1 MCPKDQGILS
11 GDRWMIRISYT
22 GDVGRMLS
30 GTLAQQ
36 IAGETTEA
44 IGYNVIITDAEG
56 MVIGSG
62 DTSRVGSFHE
72 ASIEVMRT
80 RESAWHNP
88 EEARALR
95 GVRPGITLPLVI
107 GDEAVGTVGITGSPR
122 QVRRF
127 GLVVRRQTEILLEE
141 SALVRSRLM
150 RERALEDLVNEVAA
164 FDPELAEAEL
174 VVSSAAELGFRLL
187 LPRCVLL
194 FDVDGA
200 ATGPELL
207 RVLRSVFH
215 QHEDIVARRSA
226 GRCAILAPVDTRSV
240 RNVESEARRAI
251 RMAREALNLRLRVAI
266 SPPADTVEKL
276 RDCCSDAAEALW
288 LGARVQPAESV
299 LRVADLRAQQA
310 LAAIGHR
317 VRGRLVAQ
325 ELGGLRSAADWLQLR
340 ATVVQWCESG
350 FNQVAAAKAL
360 NIHRNTLLYRLDK
373 IERLVGRSWRDHR
386 AMLSLYIACLADQ
399 LGPPE

>member
-1 MCPKDQGILS
+1 
-11 GDRWMIRISYT
+11 
-22 GDVGRMLS
+22 
-30 GTLAQQ
+30 
-36 IAGETTEA
+36 
-44 IGYNVIITDAEG
+44 

-80 RESAWHNP
+80 REPAWHDP

-95 GVRPGITLPLVI
+95 GVRAGITLPLVI

-141 SALVRSRLM
+141 SALVRSRLL

-164 FDPELAEAEL
+164 FDPELVEAEL

-251 RMAREALNLRLRVAI
+251 RMAREGLNLRLRVAI

-288 LGARVQPAESV
+288 LGARVQPADSV

-317 VRGRLVAQ
+317 VRGRLVEQ

>member
-1 MCPKDQGILS
+1 
-11 GDRWMIRISYT
+11 
-22 GDVGRMLS
+22 MLS

-80 RESAWHNP
+80 RESAWHDP
-88 EEARALR
+88 EEARALP

-164 FDPELAEAEL
+164 FDPELVEPEL

-276 RDCCSDAAEALW
+276 RDCCSDTAEALW
-288 LGARVQPAESV
+288 LGARVQPADSV

-317 VRGRLVAQ
+317 VRGRLVEQ
-325 ELGGLRSAADWLQLR
+325 ELGGLRSASDWPQLR
-340 ATVVQWCESG
+340 ATVVNWCESG

-373 IERLVGRSWRDHR
+373 IERLVGRSLRDHR

>member
-1 MCPKDQGILS
+1 
-11 GDRWMIRISYT
+11 
-22 GDVGRMLS
+22 MLS

-164 FDPELAEAEL
+164 FDPELVEAEL

-288 LGARVQPAESV
+288 LGARVQPADSV

-317 VRGRLVAQ
+317 VRGRLVEQ

-340 ATVVQWCESG
+340 ATVVNWCESG

>member
-1 MCPKDQGILS
+1 
-11 GDRWMIRISYT
+11 
-22 GDVGRMLS
+22 MLS

-44 IGYNVIITDAEG
+44 IGYNVIITDTQG

-80 RESAWHNP
+80 RETAWHNP
-88 EEARALR
+88 EEARALQ

-164 FDPELAEAEL
+164 FDPELVEPEL

-215 QHEDIVARRSA
+215 QHEDIVARRST
-226 GRCAILAPVDTRSV
+226 GRCAILAPVDTRSA

-266 SPPADTVEKL
+266 SPQADTVEKL

-288 LGARVQPAESV
+288 LGARVQPADSV

-317 VRGRLVAQ
+317 VRGRLVEQ
-325 ELGGLRSAADWLQLR
+325 ELGGLRSAADWPQLR
-340 ATVVQWCESG
+340 ATVVNWCESG

>member
-1 MCPKDQGILS
+1 
-11 GDRWMIRISYT
+11 
-22 GDVGRMLS
+22 MLS

-56 MVIGSG
+56 IVIGSG
-62 DTSRVGSFHE
+62 EISRVGSFHE
-72 ASIEVMRT
+72 GSIEVMRT
-80 RESAWHNP
+80 GEPACHP

-95 GVRPGITLPLVI
+95 GVRAGITLPLVI

-141 SALVRSRLM
+141 SALVRSRLL

-164 FDPELAEAEL
+164 FDPELVEPEL

-226 GRCAILAPVDTRSV
+226 SRCAILAPVDTRSV

-251 RMAREALNLRLRVAI
+251 RMAREGLNLRLRVAI

-288 LGARVQPAESV
+288 LGARVQPADSV
-299 LRVADLRAQQA
+299 S
-310 LAAIGHR
+310 
-317 VRGRLVAQ
+317 GR
-325 ELGGLRSAADWLQLR
+325 RSARPAGAGR
-340 ATVVQWCESG
+340 HRYRES
-350 FNQVAAAKAL
+350 AAGWSS
-360 NIHRNTLLYRLDK
+360 RSS
-373 IERLVGRSWRDHR
+373 VGCGRRPTGCSFVPR
-386 AMLSLYIACLADQ
+386 
-399 LGPPE
+399 

>member
-1 MCPKDQGILS
+1 
-11 GDRWMIRISYT
+11 
-22 GDVGRMLS
+22 MLS

-62 DTSRVGSFHE
+62 DTSRIGSFHE

-88 EEARALR
+88 EEARALQ

-164 FDPELAEAEL
+164 FDPELVEAEL

-226 GRCAILAPVDTRSV
+226 GRCAILAPVDTRSA

-251 RMAREALNLRLRVAI
+251 RIAREALNLRLRVAI

-276 RDCCSDAAEALW
+276 RDCCSDTAEALW
-288 LGARVQPAESV
+288 LGARVQPADSV

-317 VRGRLVAQ
+317 VRGRLVEQ
-325 ELGGLRSAADWLQLR
+325 ELGGLRSASDWPQLR
-340 ATVVQWCESG
+340 ATVVNWCESG

>member
-1 MCPKDQGILS
+1 
-11 GDRWMIRISYT
+11 
-22 GDVGRMLS
+22 MLS

-56 MVIGSG
+56 IVIGSG

-88 EEARALR
+88 EEARALQ

-164 FDPELAEAEL
+164 FDPELVEPEL
-174 VVSSAAELGFRLL
+174 VVSSAAELGFQLL

-226 GRCAILAPVDTRSV
+226 GRCAILAPVDARSV

-288 LGARVQPAESV
+288 LGARVQPADSV

-317 VRGRLVAQ
+317 VRGRLVEQ

>member
-1 MCPKDQGILS
+1 
-11 GDRWMIRISYT
+11 
-22 GDVGRMLS
+22 MLS

-62 DTSRVGSFHE
+62 DISRVGSFHE

-164 FDPELAEAEL
+164 FDPELVEPEL

-266 SPPADTVEKL
+266 SPPADTIEKL

-288 LGARVQPAESV
+288 LGARVQAADNV

-310 LAAIGHR
+310 LATIGHR
-317 VRGRLVAQ
+317 VRGRLVEQ

-340 ATVVQWCESG
+340 ATVVHWCESG

>member
-1 MCPKDQGILS
+1 
-11 GDRWMIRISYT
+11 
-22 GDVGRMLS
+22 MLS

-44 IGYNVIITDAEG
+44 IGYNVIITDTQG

-80 RESAWHNP
+80 RETAWHNP
-88 EEARALR
+88 EEARALQ

-164 FDPELAEAEL
+164 FDPELVEPEL

-215 QHEDIVARRSA
+215 QHEDIVARRSS
-226 GRCAILAPVDTRSV
+226 GRCAILAPVDTRSA

-276 RDCCSDAAEALW
+276 RDCCSDTAEALW
-288 LGARVQPAESV
+288 LGARVQPADSV

-317 VRGRLVAQ
+317 VRGRLVEQ
-325 ELGGLRSAADWLQLR
+325 ELGGLRSAADWPQLR
-340 ATVVQWCESG
+340 ATVVNWCESG

>member
-1 MCPKDQGILS
+1 
-11 GDRWMIRISYT
+11 
-22 GDVGRMLS
+22 MLS

-72 ASIEVMRT
+72 ASIEVMRS

-164 FDPELAEAEL
+164 FDPELVEPEL
-174 VVSSAAELGFRLL
+174 VVSSAAELGFQLL

-226 GRCAILAPVDTRSV
+226 GRCAILAPVDARSV

-288 LGARVQPAESV
+288 LGARVQPADSV

-317 VRGRLVAQ
+317 VRGRLVEQ

>member
-1 MCPKDQGILS
+1 
-11 GDRWMIRISYT
+11 
-22 GDVGRMLS
+22 MLS

-62 DTSRVGSFHE
+62 DTSRVGTFHE

-107 GDEAVGTVGITGSPR
+107 GNEAVGTVGITGSPR

-150 RERALEDLVNEVAA
+150 RERALEDLVNEVAT
-164 FDPELAEAEL
+164 FDPELVEPEL

-194 FDVDGA
+194 FDVNGA

-226 GRCAILAPVDTRSV
+226 GRCTILAPVDTRGV
-240 RNVESEARRAI
+240 RNLESEARRAI
-251 RMAREALNLRLRVAI
+251 RMAREALNLHLRVAI

-288 LGARVQPAESV
+288 LGARVQPADSV

-310 LAAIGHR
+310 LAAIGYR
-317 VRGRLVAQ
+317 VRGRLVEQ
-325 ELGGLRSAADWLQLR
+325 ELGGMRSAADWLQLR
-340 ATVVQWCESG
+340 ATVVRWCESG
-350 FNQVAAAKAL
+350 FNQIAAAKAL

>member
-1 MCPKDQGILS
+1 
-11 GDRWMIRISYT
+11 
-22 GDVGRMLS
+22 
-30 GTLAQQ
+30 
-36 IAGETTEA
+36 
-44 IGYNVIITDAEG
+44 
-56 MVIGSG
+56 
-62 DTSRVGSFHE
+62 
-72 ASIEVMRT
+72 
-80 RESAWHNP
+80 
-88 EEARALR
+88 
-95 GVRPGITLPLVI
+95 
-107 GDEAVGTVGITGSPR
+107 
-122 QVRRF
+122 
-127 GLVVRRQTEILLEE
+127 VVRRQTEILLEE

-150 RERALEDLVNEVAA
+150 RERALEDLVNEVVA
-164 FDPELAEAEL
+164 FDPELVEPEH

-226 GRCAILAPVDTRSV
+226 GRCAILAPVDTRNV

-251 RMAREALNLRLRVAI
+251 RIAREALNLRLRVAI

-288 LGARVQPAESV
+288 LGARVQPADSV

-317 VRGRLVAQ
+317 VRGRLVEQ

-340 ATVVQWCESG
+340 ATVVRWCESG

>member
-1 MCPKDQGILS
+1 
-11 GDRWMIRISYT
+11 
-22 GDVGRMLS
+22 MLS

-44 IGYNVIITDAEG
+44 IGYNVIITDTQG

-80 RESAWHNP
+80 RETAWHNP
-88 EEARALR
+88 EEARALQ

-164 FDPELAEAEL
+164 FDPELVEPEL

-215 QHEDIVARRSA
+215 QHEDIVARRST
-226 GRCAILAPVDTRSV
+226 GRCAILAPVDTRSA

-266 SPPADTVEKL
+266 SPQADTVEKL
-276 RDCCSDAAEALW
+276 RDCCSDTAEALL
-288 LGARVQPAESV
+288 LGARVQPADSV

-317 VRGRLVAQ
+317 VRGRLVEQ
-325 ELGGLRSAADWLQLR
+325 ELGVLRSAADWPQLR
-340 ATVVQWCESG
+340 ATVVNWCESG

>member
-1 MCPKDQGILS
+1 
-11 GDRWMIRISYT
+11 
-22 GDVGRMLS
+22 MLS
-30 GTLAQQ
+30 NTLAQQ

-72 ASIEVMRT
+72 ASIEGIRT
-80 RESAWHNP
+80 RGSAWQNP

-122 QVRRF
+122 QGRRF

-164 FDPELAEAEL
+164 FDPELVEPEL

-226 GRCAILAPVDTRSV
+226 GRCAILAPVDTRGG

-276 RDCCSDAAEALW
+276 RACCSDAAEALW
-288 LGARVQPAESV
+288 LGARGQPPA
-299 LRVADLRAQQA
+299 RA
-310 LAAIGHR
+310 
-317 VRGRLVAQ
+317 
-325 ELGGLRSAADWLQLR
+325 
-340 ATVVQWCESG
+340 
-350 FNQVAAAKAL
+350 
-360 NIHRNTLLYRLDK
+360 
-373 IERLVGRSWRDHR
+373 
-386 AMLSLYIACLADQ
+386 
-399 LGPPE
+399 

>member
-1 MCPKDQGILS
+1 
-11 GDRWMIRISYT
+11 
-22 GDVGRMLS
+22 MLS

-44 IGYNVIITDAEG
+44 IGYNVIITDTQG

-80 RESAWHNP
+80 RETAWHNP
-88 EEARALR
+88 EEARALQ

-164 FDPELAEAEL
+164 FDPELVEPEL

-215 QHEDIVARRSA
+215 QHEDIVARRSS
-226 GRCAILAPVDTRSV
+226 GRCAILAPVDTRSA

-276 RDCCSDAAEALW
+276 RDCCSDTAEALW
-288 LGARVQPAESV
+288 LGARVQPADSV

-317 VRGRLVAQ
+317 VRGRLVEQ
-325 ELGGLRSAADWLQLR
+325 ELGVLRSAADWPQLR
-340 ATVVQWCESG
+340 ATVVNWCESG

>member
-1 MCPKDQGILS
+1 
-11 GDRWMIRISYT
+11 
-22 GDVGRMLS
+22 MLS

-88 EEARALR
+88 EEARALQ

-164 FDPELAEAEL
+164 FDPELVEPEL

-194 FDVDGA
+194 FDVEGA

-226 GRCAILAPVDTRSV
+226 GRCAILAPVDTRIV
-240 RNVESEARRAI
+240 RNIESEARRAI

-266 SPPADTVEKL
+266 SPPADTIEKL

-288 LGARVQPAESV
+288 LGARVQPADSV
-299 LRVADLRAQQA
+299 LRVADLRARQA

-317 VRGRLVAQ
+317 VRGRLVEQ

-340 ATVVQWCESG
+340 DTVVRWCESG

>member
-1 MCPKDQGILS
+1 
-11 GDRWMIRISYT
+11 
-22 GDVGRMLS
+22 MLS

-44 IGYNVIITDAEG
+44 IGYNVIITDTQG

-80 RESAWHNP
+80 RETAWHNP
-88 EEARALR
+88 EEARALQ

-164 FDPELAEAEL
+164 FDPELVEPEL

-215 QHEDIVARRSA
+215 QHEDIVARRSS
-226 GRCAILAPVDTRSV
+226 GRCAILAPVDTRSA

-288 LGARVQPAESV
+288 LGARVQPADSV

-317 VRGRLVAQ
+317 VRGRLVEQ
-325 ELGGLRSAADWLQLR
+325 ELGVLRSAADWPQLR
-340 ATVVQWCESG
+340 ATVVNWCESG

>member
-1 MCPKDQGILS
+1 
-11 GDRWMIRISYT
+11 
-22 GDVGRMLS
+22 MLS

-80 RESAWHNP
+80 RETAWHNP

-164 FDPELAEAEL
+164 FDPELVEAEL

-226 GRCAILAPVDTRSV
+226 GRCAILAPVDTRSA

-276 RDCCSDAAEALW
+276 RDCCSDTAEALW
-288 LGARVQPAESV
+288 LGARVQPADSV

-317 VRGRLVAQ
+317 VRGRLVEQ
-325 ELGGLRSAADWLQLR
+325 ELGGLRSAADWPQLR
-340 ATVVQWCESG
+340 ATVVNWCESG

>member
-1 MCPKDQGILS
+1 
-11 GDRWMIRISYT
+11 
-22 GDVGRMLS
+22 MLS

-44 IGYNVIITDAEG
+44 IGYNVIITDTQG

-80 RESAWHNP
+80 RETAWHNP
-88 EEARALR
+88 EEARALQ

-164 FDPELAEAEL
+164 FDPELVEPEL

-215 QHEDIVARRSA
+215 QHEDIVARRST
-226 GRCAILAPVDTRSV
+226 GRCAILAPVDTRSA

-276 RDCCSDAAEALW
+276 RDCCSDTAEALW
-288 LGARVQPAESV
+288 LGARVQPADSV

-317 VRGRLVAQ
+317 VRGRLVEQ
-325 ELGGLRSAADWLQLR
+325 ELGGLRSAADWPQLR
-340 ATVVQWCESG
+340 ATVVNWCESG

>member
-1 MCPKDQGILS
+1 
-11 GDRWMIRISYT
+11 
-22 GDVGRMLS
+22 MLS

-62 DTSRVGSFHE
+62 DTSRIGSFHE

-80 RESAWHNP
+80 RETAWHSP

-164 FDPELAEAEL
+164 FDPELVEAEL

-226 GRCAILAPVDTRSV
+226 GRCAILAPVDTRSA

-251 RMAREALNLRLRVAI
+251 RMAREVLNLRLRVAI

-276 RDCCSDAAEALW
+276 RDCCSDTAEALW
-288 LGARVQPAESV
+288 LGARVQPADSV

-317 VRGRLVAQ
+317 VRGRLVEQ
-325 ELGGLRSAADWLQLR
+325 ELGRLRSASDWPQLR
-340 ATVVQWCESG
+340 ATVVNWCESG

>member
-1 MCPKDQGILS
+1 
-11 GDRWMIRISYT
+11 
-22 GDVGRMLS
+22 MLS

-44 IGYNVIITDAEG
+44 IGYNVIITDTQG

-80 RESAWHNP
+80 RETAWHNP
-88 EEARALR
+88 EEARALQ

-141 SALVRSRLM
+141 SALLRARLM

-164 FDPELAEAEL
+164 FDPELVEPEL

-215 QHEDIVARRSA
+215 QHEDIVARRST
-226 GRCAILAPVDTRSV
+226 GRCAILAPVDTRSA

-288 LGARVQPAESV
+288 LGARVQPADSV

-317 VRGRLVAQ
+317 VRGRLVEQ
-325 ELGGLRSAADWLQLR
+325 ELGGLRSAADWPQLR
-340 ATVVQWCESG
+340 ATVVNWCESG

>member
-1 MCPKDQGILS
+1 
-11 GDRWMIRISYT
+11 
-22 GDVGRMLS
+22 MLS

-44 IGYNVIITDAEG
+44 IGYNVIITDTEG

-80 RESAWHNP
+80 RESAWHDP

-164 FDPELAEAEL
+164 FDPELVEAEL

-251 RMAREALNLRLRVAI
+251 RMASEALNLRLRVAI

-288 LGARVQPAESV
+288 LGARVQPADSV

-310 LAAIGHR
+310 LAAVGHR
-317 VRGRLVAQ
+317 VRGRLVEQ
-325 ELGGLRSAADWLQLR
+325 QLGGLRSAADWLQLR

>member
-1 MCPKDQGILS
+1 
-11 GDRWMIRISYT
+11 
-22 GDVGRMLS
+22 MLS

-88 EEARALR
+88 EEARALQ

-164 FDPELAEAEL
+164 FDPELVEPEL

-226 GRCAILAPVDTRSV
+226 GRCAILAPIDTRSG

-276 RDCCSDAAEALW
+276 RDCCSDAAEALR
-288 LGARVQPAESV
+288 LGARVQPADNV

-317 VRGRLVAQ
+317 VRGRLVEQ

-340 ATVVQWCESG
+340 ATVVHWCESG
-350 FNQVAAAKAL
+350 FNQVAAAKTL

>member
-1 MCPKDQGILS
+1 
-11 GDRWMIRISYT
+11 
-22 GDVGRMLS
+22 MLS

-88 EEARALR
+88 EEARALQ

-164 FDPELAEAEL
+164 FDPELVEPEL

-276 RDCCSDAAEALW
+276 RDCCSDTAEALW
-288 LGARVQPAESV
+288 LGARVQPADSV

-317 VRGRLVAQ
+317 VRGRLVEQ

-340 ATVVQWCESG
+340 ATVVNWCESG

>member
-1 MCPKDQGILS
+1 
-11 GDRWMIRISYT
+11 
-22 GDVGRMLS
+22 MLS

-80 RESAWHNP
+80 RESAWHDP

-164 FDPELAEAEL
+164 FDPELVEPEL
-174 VVSSAAELGFRLL
+174 VVSSAAELGFQLL

-226 GRCAILAPVDTRSV
+226 GRCAILAPVAARSV

-276 RDCCSDAAEALW
+276 RDCCSDTAEALW
-288 LGARVQPAESV
+288 LGARVQPADSV

-317 VRGRLVAQ
+317 VRGRLVEQ

>member
-1 MCPKDQGILS
+1 
-11 GDRWMIRISYT
+11 
-22 GDVGRMLS
+22 MLS
-30 GTLAQQ
+30 STLAQQ

-44 IGYNVIITDAEG
+44 IGYNVIITDTEG

-164 FDPELAEAEL
+164 FDPELVEPEL

-200 ATGPELL
+200 AAGPELL
-207 RVLRSVFH
+207 RVLRAVFH

-226 GRCAILAPVDTRSV
+226 GRCAILAPVDTRRV
-240 RNVESEARRAI
+240 RNLESEARRAI

-288 LGARVQPAESV
+288 LGARVQPADSV

-317 VRGRLVAQ
+317 VRGRLVEQ

-340 ATVVQWCESG
+340 ATVVLWCESG

-399 LGPPE
+399 LGPPETMVAPSNGRRPGWATVGRQHTSDSL

>member
-1 MCPKDQGILS
+1 
-11 GDRWMIRISYT
+11 
-22 GDVGRMLS
+22 MLS

-80 RESAWHNP
+80 RETAWHNP

-164 FDPELAEAEL
+164 FDPELVEAEL

-288 LGARVQPAESV
+288 LGARVQPADSV

-317 VRGRLVAQ
+317 VRGRLVEQ
-325 ELGGLRSAADWLQLR
+325 QLGGLRSAADWLQLR

>member
-1 MCPKDQGILS
+1 
-11 GDRWMIRISYT
+11 
-22 GDVGRMLS
+22 MLS

-72 ASIEVMRT
+72 ASIEVIRT

-150 RERALEDLVNEVAA
+150 HERALEDLVNEVAA
-164 FDPELAEAEL
+164 FDPELVEPEL

-251 RMAREALNLRLRVAI
+251 RMAREALNLRLRVDI

-288 LGARVQPAESV
+288 LGARVQPGDSV

-317 VRGRLVAQ
+317 VRGRLVEQ
-325 ELGGLRSAADWLQLR
+325 ELGGLRSAADWMQLR
-340 ATVVQWCESG
+340 ATVVNWCESG

>member
-1 MCPKDQGILS
+1 
-11 GDRWMIRISYT
+11 
-22 GDVGRMLS
+22 MLS

-44 IGYNVIITDAEG
+44 IGYNVIITDTQG

-164 FDPELAEAEL
+164 FDPELVEPEL

-215 QHEDIVARRSA
+215 QHEDIVARRSS
-226 GRCAILAPVDTRSV
+226 GRCAILAPVDTRSA

-266 SPPADTVEKL
+266 SPQADTVEKL
-276 RDCCSDAAEALW
+276 RDCCSDTAEALW
-288 LGARVQPAESV
+288 LGARVQPADSV

-317 VRGRLVAQ
+317 VRGRLVEQ
-325 ELGGLRSAADWLQLR
+325 ELGVLRSAADWPQLR
-340 ATVVQWCESG
+340 ATVVNWCESG

>member
-1 MCPKDQGILS
+1 
-11 GDRWMIRISYT
+11 
-22 GDVGRMLS
+22 MLS

-164 FDPELAEAEL
+164 FDPELVEPEL
-174 VVSSAAELGFRLL
+174 VVSSAAELGFQLL

-226 GRCAILAPVDTRSV
+226 GRCAILAPVDARSV

-288 LGARVQPAESV
+288 LGARVQPADSV

-317 VRGRLVAQ
+317 VRGRLVEQ

>member
-1 MCPKDQGILS
+1 
-11 GDRWMIRISYT
+11 
-22 GDVGRMLS
+22 MLS

-164 FDPELAEAEL
+164 FDPELVEPEL

-288 LGARVQPAESV
+288 LGARVQPADSV

-340 ATVVQWCESG
+340 ATVVNWCESG

>member
-1 MCPKDQGILS
+1 
-11 GDRWMIRISYT
+11 
-22 GDVGRMLS
+22 MLS

-44 IGYNVIITDAEG
+44 IGYNVIITDTQG

-80 RESAWHNP
+80 RETAWHNP
-88 EEARALR
+88 EEARALQ

-164 FDPELAEAEL
+164 FDPELVEPEL

-226 GRCAILAPVDTRSV
+226 GRCAILAPVDTRSA

-266 SPPADTVEKL
+266 SPQADTVEKL
-276 RDCCSDAAEALW
+276 RDCCSDTAEALW
-288 LGARVQPAESV
+288 LGARVQPADSV

-317 VRGRLVAQ
+317 VRGRLVEQ
-325 ELGGLRSAADWLQLR
+325 ELGGLRSAADWPQLR
-340 ATVVQWCESG
+340 ATVVNWCESG

>member
-1 MCPKDQGILS
+1 
-11 GDRWMIRISYT
+11 
-22 GDVGRMLS
+22 MLS

-164 FDPELAEAEL
+164 FDPEL
-174 VVSSAAELGFRLL
+174 
-187 LPRCVLL
+187 
-194 FDVDGA
+194 
-200 ATGPELL
+200 
-207 RVLRSVFH
+207 
-215 QHEDIVARRSA
+215 
-226 GRCAILAPVDTRSV
+226 
-240 RNVESEARRAI
+240 VES
-251 RMAREALNLRLRVAI
+251 
-266 SPPADTVEKL
+266 SSGKL
-276 RDCCSDAAEALW
+276 QVIL
-288 LGARVQPAESV
+288 LG
-299 LRVADLRAQQA
+299 
-310 LAAIGHR
+310 
-317 VRGRLVAQ
+317 
-325 ELGGLRSAADWLQLR
+325 SAPKP
-340 ATVVQWCESG
+340 
-350 FNQVAAAKAL
+350 AAAKQLLAMATEDDRLAL
-360 NIHRNTLLYRLDK
+360 EGAELHWLPSGGLMDSGLDLDAVAELAGPTTVRTK
-373 IERLVGRSWRDHR
+373 GTMEQ
-386 AMLSLYIACLADQ
+386 IAAKFFA
-399 LGPPE
+399 

>member
-1 MCPKDQGILS
+1 
-11 GDRWMIRISYT
+11 
-22 GDVGRMLS
+22 MLS

-164 FDPELAEAEL
+164 FDPELVEPEL

-288 LGARVQPAESV
+288 LGARVQPADSV

-317 VRGRLVAQ
+317 VRGRLVEQ

-340 ATVVQWCESG
+340 ATVVNWCESG

>member
-1 MCPKDQGILS
+1 
-11 GDRWMIRISYT
+11 
-22 GDVGRMLS
+22 MLS

-150 RERALEDLVNEVAA
+150 HERALEDLVNEVAA
-164 FDPELAEAEL
+164 FDPELVEPEL

-240 RNVESEARRAI
+240 RTVESEARRAI

-288 LGARVQPAESV
+288 LGARVQPADSV

-317 VRGRLVAQ
+317 VRGRLVEQ

-340 ATVVQWCESG
+340 ATVVNWCESG

>member
-1 MCPKDQGILS
+1 
-11 GDRWMIRISYT
+11 
-22 GDVGRMLS
+22 MLS

-44 IGYNVIITDAEG
+44 IGYNVIITDTQG

-80 RESAWHNP
+80 RETAWHNP
-88 EEARALR
+88 EEARALQ

-164 FDPELAEAEL
+164 FDPELVEPEL

-215 QHEDIVARRSA
+215 QHEDIVARRST
-226 GRCAILAPVDTRSV
+226 GRCAILAPVDTRSA

-288 LGARVQPAESV
+288 LGARVQPADSV

-317 VRGRLVAQ
+317 VRGRLVEQ
-325 ELGGLRSAADWLQLR
+325 ELGGLRSAADWPQLR
-340 ATVVQWCESG
+340 ATVVNWCESG